1 MKLLKDILYEVRIVS
16 MEGNTNIAIE
26 NIQFDSRKVRK
37 DSLFVATKGTAVDGH
52 TFIEGATD
60 KGAIAVVCE
69 TFPEEINPNV
79 TYVKV
84 NDSKEALA
92 LMAANFYDHPSE
104 ELQLVGVTGTNG
116 KTTTVTLLHKLVRGL
131 GYKAGLVSTVVNKIV
146 DEEVPATHTTPDPIQ
161 LNELLREMVSTG
173 CDYCFM
179 EVSSHAVDQ
188 KRVFGLNFKGAVFT
202 NITHDHL
209 DYHKTFDN
217 YIKAKKAFFDGLSRD
232 SFALINIDDK
242 NAGVMV
248 QNTKAKV
255 RSIAVKKLADYHAK
269 VMENTF
275 DGLVLNINGQD
286 VWTKMMGDFN
296 AYNLLSVFAVA
307 DQLGMDNMQVLTMIS
322 TLKSV
327 DGRFQY
333 LQSEDK
339 ITAIVD
345 YAHTPDALK
354 NVLKTINNI
363 RTGNEQLI
371 TVVGCGGDRDKTKR
385 PIMARIAADLSD
397 RVVLTSDNPRT
408 EDPEAI
414 LKEMED
420 GLDPIE
426 RKKTIKITNREEGI
440 KTACALAQA
449 GDIILIAGKGH
460 EKYQEINGERG
471 HFDDV
476 EIVEQNLKIISK

>member
-1 MKLLKDILYEVRIVS
+1 MKLLKDILYGVRIES
-16 MEGNTNIAIE
+16 IEGNTNIAVAQIE
-26 NIQFDSRKVRK
+26 FDSRKVVK
-37 DSLFVATKGTAVDGH
+37 DALFVATTGTVVDGH
-52 TFIEGATD
+52 NFIETAIVE
-60 KGAIAVVCE
+60 GAIAIVCE
-69 TFPEEINPNV
+69 QIPEVINEKI

-84 NDSKEALA
+84 SDSKEALA
-92 LMAANFYDHPSE
+92 IMASNFFDNPSS
-104 ELQLVGVTGTNG
+104 ELNLVGVTGTNG
-116 KTTTVTLLHKLVRGL
+116 KTTTVTLLYKLFRGL
-131 GYKAGLVSTVVNKIV
+131 GYKTGLLSTVVNKIV
-146 DEEVPATHTTPDPIQ
+146 DEDVPATHTTPDPVQ
-161 LNELLREMVSTG
+161 LNALLKEMVDTG

-209 DYHKTFDN
+209 DYHETFDN
-217 YIKAKKAFFDGLSRD
+217 YIKAKKGFFDGLSSS

-242 NAGVMV
+242 NASVMV
-248 QNTKAKV
+248 QNCDAKV
-255 RSIAVKKLADYHAK
+255 RSMAVKKLADYHAK
-269 VMENTF
+269 VVENSF
-275 DGLVLNINGQD
+275 SGLVLNINGQE

-296 AYNLLSVFAVA
+296 AYNLLAVYAVA
-307 DQLGMDNMQVLTMIS
+307 DQLEMDSMQVLTLIS

-327 DGRFQY
+327 DGRFQH

-385 PIMARIAADLSD
+385 PIMAQIAADLSD

-414 LKEMED
+414 LNEMEA
-420 GLDPIE
+420 GLDPVGK
-426 RKKTIKITNREEGI
+426 RKTIKITNREEGI
-440 KTACALAQA
+440 KTACALAQS

-460 EKYQEINGERG
+460 EKYQEINGVRS

-476 EIVEQNLKIISK
+476 EIVEQNLKIITK